1 MPRNAQNSKVFP
13 KIQFQSSNHKGSS
26 YSLRT
31 APKICAAIALPT
43 VSNFQQPT
51 VDTAGDIPTPGKQ
64 FPTTIVAVASS
75 TAGSEI
81 DLINPLQDPILTT
94 LNALPP
100 QFKPKQHNKMA
111 LTDSQPVN
119 NMLLINP

>member
-1 MPRNAQNSKVFP
+1 MPRNAKNSKVFP
-13 KIQFQSSNHKGSS
+13 KMQSHSSNHKGSS
-26 YSLRT
+26 CSLRM
-31 APKICAAIALPT
+31 APKICAAIAQPT
-43 VSNFQQPT
+43 ASNFQQPT
-51 VDTAGDIPTPGKQ
+51 VGTAGDTQTPGKQ

-75 TAGSEI
+75 TAGSET
-81 DLINPLQDPILTT
+81 DLTNPLQDPTLTT

-100 QFKPKQHNKMA
+100 QSKPKQHNKIA